1 MGRTPRQIDLFIAS
15 ATDVAPKEQQDLSRG
30 WWNLSKQKR
39 IEPIEH
45 RFGDSYVKIT
55 GDPKYGIAT
64 IWDNDILLFAISQ
77 LMHNHNHGLAVGRR
91 LQFTGYEFWT
101 FTGKKRKSGK
111 GYKDLWASLERLHH
125 TYVETN
131 IRQGNKSRQ
140 HSFVWLSDIK
150 QNHDGTRHTSFEITL
165 PEWLYDSVIND
176 NFVLTLDDGYFD
188 IRGGLERWLYLFA
201 RKSSG
206 YNADGWVESIESI
219 HKKSGSKTT
228 IHEFRRQIRKIL
240 TKGKLLGYDIG
251 WSLEAKKDRRG
262 WRNSN
267 LFFAR
272 NDPKLIHHANGVKD
286 G

>member
-1 MGRTPRQIDLFIAS
+1 MGRIPKQIDLFIAS
-15 ATDVAPKEQQDLSRG
+15 ATDISPKEHQDLMSRG

-39 IEPIEH
+39 TTPIEH
-45 RFGDSYVKIT
+45 HFGDSYVRVT
-55 GDPKYGIAT
+55 ANPKYGIAS

-77 LMHNHNHGLAVGRR
+77 LMYNKNHGMAVGRR
-91 LQFTGYEFWT
+91 FQFTGYEFWE
-101 FTGKKRKSGK
+101 FTNKKRKSGK

-125 TYVETN
+125 THVETN

-176 NFVLTLDDGYFD
+176 QFVLTLDDGYFD

-206 YNADGWVESIESI
+206 YNADGWVENIESI
-219 HKKSGSKTT
+219 HLKSGSKTT
-228 IHEFRRQIRKIL
+228 LHEFRRQIRKIL
-240 TKGKLLGYDIG
+240 SKGKLLGYDIG
-251 WSLEAKKDRRG
+251 WEITNKRDRKG
-262 WRNSN
+262 LRNNN

-272 NDPKLIHHANGVKD
+272 NTKKLIHNK
-286 G
+286 